1 MLCEE
6 FPSSATDIEAIQIKD
21 LETHSKKALL
31 DSSCSLI
38 TNYRDIFSQQLESQT
53 EYNLLIKIQKIEE
66 YLTEKYPDTDP
77 KYIRFTD
84 LHKWI
89 IELENFDDN
98 PDNSNEKILEAIQMN
113 WIEEEQ

>member
-1 MLCEE
+1 MSLKW
-6 FPSSATDIEAIQIKD
+6 TDSLDIAID
-21 LETHSKKALL
+21 LS
-31 DSSCSLI
+31 
-38 TNYRDIFSQQLESQT
+38 
-53 EYNLLIKIQKIEE
+53 
-66 YLTEKYPDTDP
+66 EKYPEIDP

-113 WIEEEQ
+113 WIEEAQ

>member
-1 MLCEE
+1 MSLKR
-6 FPSSATDIEAIQIKD
+6 TDSLDIAID
-21 LETHSKKALL
+21 LS
-31 DSSCSLI
+31 
-38 TNYRDIFSQQLESQT
+38 
-53 EYNLLIKIQKIEE
+53 
-66 YLTEKYPDTDP
+66 EKYPDTDP